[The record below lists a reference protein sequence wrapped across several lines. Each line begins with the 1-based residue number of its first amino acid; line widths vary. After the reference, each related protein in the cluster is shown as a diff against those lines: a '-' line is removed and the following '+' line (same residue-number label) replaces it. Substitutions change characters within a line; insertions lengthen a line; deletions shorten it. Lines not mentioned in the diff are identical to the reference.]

1 MNIEQSD
8 YGQGIG
14 AAPEAYFAG
23 QSMERVRRGTAQS
36 PVFATGKN
44 GPWIIHEYDSFC
56 LKSPYIDVTTLNMNL
71 LTNSTLCV
79 IL

>member
-1 MNIEQSD
+1 MFLTDSSPEDFIDIMEFEKEKKVKID

-36 PVFATGKN
+36 PVFCEAKN
-44 GPWIIHEYDSFC
+44 GPII
-56 LKSPYIDVTTLNMNL
+56 I
-71 LTNSTLCV
+71 
-79 IL
+79 